1 MSKLSEAID
10 KAKREGHDGES
21 AIESLAPS
29 PSVTAVESATVV
41 PLSKR
46 QRQSAP
52 APRTI
57 PAEAPS
63 RTDAHEPPEEHM
75 VSLVNPHSFE
85 AEQFRALRH
94 IVEQCHRDAGL
105 RVLGVTSPSEGDGK
119 SLVAVNLAG
128 ALAQN
133 RDARVLLVDCDLRA
147 PAVSNLVGFRGPGR
161 GVSEL
166 VHNPTL
172 DLNDV
177 LLERSSYN
185 LTVLQAGSPP
195 ESPYEILKSAR
206 LASILQEARS
216 AFDFVVIDTP
226 PVIAFPDTRVLDDY
240 VDAFVLVV
248 GAHKTPRK
256 LVEEASR
263 MFPQDKLLGLVFNGE
278 TPTKDYR
285 YRSYYGRGRAR
296 QGFWRK
302 LTSFGGG

>member
-10 KAKREGHDGES
+10 KAKRDGQNGQGVPESHS
-21 AIESLAPS
+21 AITTENPL
-29 PSVTAVESATVV
+29 ERGTVV
-41 PLSKR
+41 PLTARRKLER
-46 QRQSAP
+46 PREV
-52 APRTI
+52 APR
-57 PAEAPS
+57 EAMDRPD
-63 RTDAHEPPEEHM
+63 THAQPEEHM
-75 VSLVNPHSFE
+75 VSLVSPHSFE

-105 RVLGVTSPSEGDGK
+105 RVLGVTSAAEGDGK

-147 PAVSNLVGFRGPGR
+147 PSVSSLVGIRGPGR
-161 GVSEL
+161 GVREL

-172 DLNDV
+172 DLKDV
-177 LLERSSYN
+177 LVARSSYN
-185 LTVLQAGSPP
+185 LTVLQAGTPP

-206 LASILQEARS
+206 LASVLQEARS

-226 PVIAFPDTRVLDDY
+226 PVIAFPDTRLLEEC
-240 VDAFVLVV
+240 VDAFLLVV

-263 MFPQDKLLGLVFNGE
+263 MFSEDKLLGLVFNGE
-278 TPTKDYR
+278 TKTKDYG
-285 YRSYYGRGRAR
+285 YRGSNGRGSSRP
-296 QGFWRK
+296 GWWRK
-302 LTSFGGG
+302 LTSSFGGG